1 MYFDVLQT
9 QNDFLQ
15 EWKDNACNLHLS
27 EIMELEA
34 PPENQDCMLCH
45 KPLALY
51 RCFNCLYSTQLVC
64 LDCCLLQHRCHP
76 FHQIKKWTGTFFDRS
91 DLGDMGLTINLGHG
105 GNLCP
110 GYKTG
115 LPHTVIDE
123 QRIWD
128 EDSNDDESLEELLP
142 GMDSFQQTHGLTFV
156 TSSGVFKRPVKWCIC
171 PNAPSTHLQLLR
183 MRFFPA
189 SLQKPSTAF
198 TFDVLKL
205 FHIDVMESKTAA
217 RSFYSKLQRMTNSGF
232 PSSLPVSNKIC

>member
-9 QNDFLQ
+9 QNNFLQ

-64 LDCCLLQHRCHP
+64 LDCCLLQHWCHP

-91 DLGDMGLTINLGHG
+91 NLGDMGLTINLGHG

-128 EDSNDDESLEELLP
+128 EDSNDDESLEELTRLKP
-142 GMDSFQQTHGLTFV
+142 GDEGDYCV
-156 TSSGVFKRPVKWCIC
+156 
-171 PNAPSTHLQLLR
+171 
-183 MRFFPA
+183 
-189 SLQKPSTAF
+189 AF
-198 TFDVLKL
+198 LVGY
-205 FHIDVMESKTAA
+205 
-217 RSFYSKLQRMTNSGF
+217 FYLQRTFMSNLLNNPQMTWCSCWTQRR
-232 PSSLPVSNKIC
+232 PSSR